1 MKIRYQYLKE
11 ELNKYFNLMP
21 GKEEEQSVID
31 QVKGSIVFRGTNL
44 WILMFAILIAS
55 LGLNVN
61 STAVIIG
68 AMLISPMMGPII
80 GLGLSVGITDFDLLR
95 QSLKNYL
102 VATLISVVTATL
114 YFLISPLSEAQSE
127 LLARTSPTLYDVL
140 IAFFGGAAGVLALT
154 TKSKGQV
161 IPGVAIATALMPP
174 LCTAGYGLATA
185 QWAYFFGAFYLFFIN
200 TVFIA
205 TSTFLGVKLMR
216 FHTVHNSDS
225 ETLMRRRKVIFLVVL
240 FTMIPAA
247 VMTVNIVKENV
258 MENNKNQFVKAEF
271 NYPGTQILSAQL
283 IDDTLHVVALGKE
296 ITETQ
301 IEEARARMHFYG
313 LEEVYLEV
321 IQAENA
327 EDLALSTTLSS
338 AEQAN
343 AVLSKQVS
351 ELQRQLA
358 AVAAYDT
365 LSLSI
370 TNEARPNFPD
380 IHTIA
385 VGKLSGTLTAVV
397 SPQEG
402 MKLDKETIERL
413 GEWLRIRT
421 KAQDLDIV
429 IRYTLESTE
438 K

>member
-1 MKIRYQYLKE
+1 MKFNYQYLKK
-11 ELNKYFNLMP
+11 ELSQYFNLMSD
-21 GKEEEQSVID
+21 KEEEQTVIE

-68 AMLISPMMGPII
+68 AMLISPLMGPII
-80 GLGLSVGITDFDLLR
+80 GMGLSVGISDLELLK
-95 QSLKNYL
+95 QSLKNYG
-102 VATLISVVTATL
+102 VATLISVVTATA

-205 TSTFLGVKLMR
+205 TSTFLGVKLLR
-216 FHTVHNSDS
+216 FHAVHDAGSDA
-225 ETLMRRRKVIFLVVL
+225 LRRGRRVVYSIVL
-240 FTMIPAA
+240 LTMIPAA
-247 VMTVNIVKENV
+247 FLTVNIVKENV
-258 MENNKNQFVKAEF
+258 LENSKNHFVKAEIEQ
-271 NYPGTQILSAQL
+271 PGTQILSSQAQG
-283 IDDTLHVVALGKE
+283 DTLRVVAVGKE
-296 ITETQ
+296 ITEAR
-301 IEEARARMHFYG
+301 IEEARSRLHFYG
-313 LEEVYLEV
+313 LEEMELMV

-327 EDLALSTTLSS
+327 ENLVMASSLSS

-343 AVLSKQVS
+343 AVLSNQVAD
-351 ELQRQLA
+351 LQRQLA
-358 AVAAYDT
+358 AIAAYDT
-365 LSLSI
+365 LSLNI
-370 TNEARPNFPD
+370 CNEAKPLFPD
-380 IHTIA
+380 VHSIA
-385 VGKLSGTLTAVV
+385 VGKLGGVLTAVV
-397 SPQEG
+397 TPQEG
-402 MKLDKETIERL
+402 KRL
-413 GEWLRIRT
+413 EGESVKRLEEWLRIRT
-421 KAQDLDIV
+421 HEKRLDIV
-429 IRYTLESTE
+429 IRHRSENIE
-438 K
+438 N